1 MKHDPHHNREYDLH
15 RPLVT
20 VERQYETDIATGKTQ
35 GRMFVK
41 MYFEARDSGLL
52 AMLPGEL
59 WKMLCC
65 LATYMDENGNCSPSQ
80 ERIARDLGLSR
91 QRVNERIQALRAFRF
106 QGKPVLLVFR
116 PRKETASGGRWAQNQ
131 YQLSPI
137 AGVGIFDGPKAP
149 DESASKGAS
158 TGPYVRNSGHRP
170 MSGFTGLVVPDIN
183 KSHVRNQNTHVE
195 GNTSLEGEAR
205 ARELVAYFH
214 ALLGHTE
221 AKPATRKEV
230 AQAEELLEGHGLETA
245 REVVAYAVRAAE
257 STRFEM
263 VYFGAALAYTDAAL
277 LDLRGR
283 EARELA
289 EAKSQARA
297 AYERFRAEAITRHRA
312 TLSATEL
319 AVLEADA
326 RSRAPEANRK
336 LGLVGGW
343 VRVAT
348 DDAIAHRFEVPDFET
363 WLAGTKAGV
372 KPVAAPASRQA
383 A

>member
-1 MKHDPHHNREYDLH
+1 MKHDPHHNRSQDLH

-41 MYFEARDSGLL
+41 MYFDARDSGLL
-52 AMLPGEL
+52 AALPGEL

-137 AGVGIFDGPKAP
+137 AGVGIFDGPKALG
-149 DESASKGAS
+149 ESAPKGAS
-158 TGPYVRNSGHRP
+158 SRPYVRKAGHRP
-170 MSGFTGLVVPDIN
+170 MSGITGLVVPDIN
-183 KSHVRNQNTHVE
+183 KSHVENQNTHVE
-195 GNTSLEGEAR
+195 AKTSLEGEAR

-214 ALLGHTE
+214 DLRGHAE
-221 AKPATRKEV
+221 AKPATRKEI

-263 VYFGAALAYTDAAL
+263 IYFGAVLAYTEAAL
-277 LDLRGR
+277 ADLR
-283 EARELA
+283 ARAARTRA
-289 EAKSQARA
+289 EAERQARA
-297 AYERFRAEAITRHRA
+297 AYDRFRAEEISRHRA
-312 TLSATEL
+312 TLPASEL
-319 AVLEADA
+319 SVLEADA
-326 RSRAPEANRK
+326 RSRAPDANRR

-348 DDAIAHRFEVPDFET
+348 DDAIARRFEIPDFET
-363 WLAGTKAGV
+363 WLACTKPGA

>member
-1 MKHDPHHNREYDLH
+1 MKHDPHHNRDQDLH

-20 VERQYETDIATGKTQ
+20 VERQYETDIATGQTQ
-35 GRMFVK
+35 RRMFVK
-41 MYFEARDSGLL
+41 MYFDARDSGLL
-52 AMLPGEL
+52 AALPGEL

-91 QRVNERIQALRAFRF
+91 QRVNERIQALRTFRF

-137 AGVGIFDGPKAP
+137 AGVGIFEGPKAP
-149 DESASKGAS
+149 SESVTKRAS

-170 MSGFTGLVVPDIN
+170 MSGITGLVVPDIN
-183 KSHVRNQNTHVE
+183 KNHVQNQNTHVK
-195 GNTSLEGEAR
+195 GNTSLEAREAR

-214 ALLGHTE
+214 KLRGHAE
-221 AKPATRKEV
+221 AKPATRKEI
-230 AQAEELLEGHGLETA
+230 AQAESLIEGHGFETA
-245 REVVAYAVRAAE
+245 HTIVAYAVRAAE

-289 EAKSQARA
+289 EAKHQARA
-297 AYERFRAEAITRHRA
+297 AYERFRSEAITRYRA

-326 RSRAPEANRK
+326 RSHAPEANRK

-348 DDAIAHRFEVPDFET
+348 DDAIARRFEIPDFET
-363 WLAGTKAGV
+363 WLAGTKGV
-372 KPVAAPASRQA
+372 
-383 A
+383 

>member
-1 MKHDPHHNREYDLH
+1 MKHDPHHNRDRDLH

-20 VERQYETDIATGKTQ
+20 VERQYETDIATGQTHR
-35 GRMFVK
+35 RMFVK
-41 MYFEARDSGLL
+41 MYFDARDSGLL
-52 AMLPGEL
+52 AAMPGEL

-91 QRVNERIQALRAFRF
+91 QRVNERIQALRTFQF

-116 PRKETASGGRWAQNQ
+116 PRKETVAGGRWAQNQ

-137 AGVGIFDGPKAP
+137 AGVGIFGGPKAP
-149 DESASKGAS
+149 SESATKGAS

-170 MSGFTGLVVPDIN
+170 MSGITGLVVPDIN
-183 KSHVRNQNTHVE
+183 KSHVENQNTRVE
-195 GNTSLEGEAR
+195 TTTSLEGEAR

-214 ALLGHTE
+214 ELLGHAK
-221 AKPATRKEV
+221 AKPATRKEI
-230 AQAEELLEGHGLETA
+230 AQAEELLEGHGLATA
-245 REVVAYAVRAAE
+245 REIVAYAVRAAE

-263 VYFGAALAYTDAAL
+263 IYFGAALAYTEAAL
-277 LDLRGR
+277 ADLLGR
-283 EARELA
+283 AARERA
-289 EAKSQARA
+289 EAERQARA
-297 AYERFRAEAITRHRA
+297 AYDRFRAEEISRHRT
-312 TLSATEL
+312 TLPASEL
-319 AVLEADA
+319 SVLEADA

-348 DDAIAHRFEVPDFET
+348 DDAIARRFEIPDFET
-363 WLAGTKAGV
+363 WLAGMKPGV
-372 KPVAAPASRQA
+372 KPKIEVELRRAA
-383 A
+383 